1 MKNGV
6 VVSHATL
13 PQSLPRKLH
22 SSRLTFDKKSRRIL
36 SAQDLTELKQQGFL
50 SVAKIAAPSDMAE
63 LSAIIDELFARTGHE
78 HGLLDCPARLAPQ
91 LKASRVF
98 RSCEAIAKQVLGKTA
113 LYAFDKAIYKPP
125 FDTKGTL
132 WHQDQALHGK
142 WFPMNTLHF
151 WFPLQP
157 VSNENGCMHYI
168 SGSHNMGLLP
178 HYRFDPADPYTLI
191 TDHIDHAQE
200 VVCPLLPGDAV
211 LHLPLTLHS
220 SLPNTTANIRRAWA
234 LLFRPFGR
242 FGRFN
247 PIPCLKQCWNLRSL
261 PGFVAIS

>member
-1 MKNGV
+1 MINGGV
-6 VVSHATL
+6 IPALIS
-13 PQSLPRKLH
+13 QSSSEPRSYLD
-22 SSRLTFDKKSRRIL
+22 TFVTQERRIL
-36 SAQDLTELKQQGFL
+36 HAQELTQFREQGFL
-50 SVAKIAAPSDMAE
+50 SVPTIAPSSDIDE
-63 LSAIIDELFARTGHE
+63 VRAILDELFARQGRA

-113 LYAFDKAIYKPP
+113 MYAFDKAIYKPP
-125 FDTKGTL
+125 FDPKGTL
-132 WHQDQALHGK
+132 WHQDQALHGP

-157 VSNENGCMHYI
+157 VTDENGCMHYI
-168 SGSHNMGLLP
+168 SGSHTRGLLP
-178 HYRFDPADPYTLI
+178 HHRFDPADPYTLI
-191 TDHIDHAQE
+191 TDHIDHTQE
-200 VVCPLLPGDAV
+200 VVCPLLPGDAM

-220 SLPNTTANIRRAWA
+220 SLPNTTASIRRVWA

-247 PIPCLKQCWNLRSL
+247 PMPFMKQCWKLRSF
-261 PGFVAIS
+261 PSF